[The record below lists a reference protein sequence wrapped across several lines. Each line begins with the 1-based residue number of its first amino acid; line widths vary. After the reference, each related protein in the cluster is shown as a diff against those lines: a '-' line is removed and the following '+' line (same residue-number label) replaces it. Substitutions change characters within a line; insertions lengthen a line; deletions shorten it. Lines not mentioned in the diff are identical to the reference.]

1 MLCVICC
8 VSYVVCTSSSVYL
21 MCCMRYRRAEV
32 HTTYGTQH
40 EVHTRYDTQ
49 HLRCVYLIYC
59 MYLMCCMR
67 YRRGRAR
74 SAYLICSVSMC
85 NIMHLVC
92 VSVPL
97 THTYTHLCVRSHTHT
112 HICVY
117 VCVSAHTHR
126 CVYVCVSV
134 PSSVCMCDIEQIWRS
149 LSHV

>member
-1 MLCVICC
+1 M
-8 VSYVVCTSSSVYL
+8 CTSSSVYL

-59 MYLMCCMR
+59 MYLMCCMW

-74 SAYLICSVSMC
+74 SAYLICCVSMC

-92 VSVPL
+92 VSVPSSV
-97 THTYTHLCVRSHTHT
+97 CMCNMKQIWRSLSQRTI
-112 HICVY
+112 ICVY

-149 LSHV
+149 LSHM